1 LTAGHNLEG
10 AVGISPVSSS
20 SLGVPQTDSTPPSQG
35 GQTPQPGEASGA
47 QALPSHK
54 SHGHHHHGGGAK
66 KAAAAPAATAP
77 SDPNAPGANFN
88 VTT

>member
-1 LTAGHNLEG
+1 
-10 AVGISPVSSS
+10 VSIPPVSSS
-20 SLGVPQTDSTPPSQG
+20 SISTLQTDNTLPSQG
-35 GQTPQPGEASGA
+35 GQTPLSGDASGA

-54 SHGHHHHGGGAK
+54 SHGHHHRGGDAQ

-77 SDPNAPGANFN
+77 SDPKAPGANLN

>member
-1 LTAGHNLEG
+1 
-10 AVGISPVSSS
+10 VGISPVSSS
-20 SLGVPQTDSTPPSQG
+20 SLGIPQTDSTPPSQG

-66 KAAAAPAATAP
+66 KAAPAAMAP
-77 SDPNAPGANFN
+77 SDPNAPRANLN